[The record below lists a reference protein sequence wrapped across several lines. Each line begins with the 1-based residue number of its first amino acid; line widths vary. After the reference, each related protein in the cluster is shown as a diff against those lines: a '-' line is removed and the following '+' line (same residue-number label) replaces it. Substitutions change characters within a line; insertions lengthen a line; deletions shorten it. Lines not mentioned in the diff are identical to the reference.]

1 MSSSQIGPVVVTV
14 INPLQT
20 ATVAATIPGHALTVA
35 YQRKMQWA
43 MEACR
48 QEGIAFLPIA
58 VE

>member
-1 MSSSQIGPVVVTV
+1 MLDVTV
-14 INPLQT
+14 INPLQA
-20 ATVAATIPGHALTVA
+20 ATVAGAATTPGHALTVA